1 MAYPEAPPLL
11 SFCCLILS
19 VQLLMK
25 VNEDNLILKVYNPT
39 VDLLFHRKRTPGNRI
54 IFPPFWLARW
64 VLLENFIILSN
75 PTYIKA
81 TVDLSVLLNVSWE
94 QFLACLLQRKKG
106 IVYILGFLPGVELVP
121 LHTSR

>member
-1 MAYPEAPPLL
+1 MAYPQAPPLL

-39 VDLLFHRKRTPGNRI
+39 VDLLFYHKRAPGNRI
-54 IFPPFWLARW
+54 IFSPLLASRW

-75 PTYIKA
+75 PTDIKA
-81 TVDLSVLLNVSWE
+81 TLDLSVLLNVN
-94 QFLACLLQRKKG
+94 
-106 IVYILGFLPGVELVP
+106 
-121 LHTSR
+121 

>member
-1 MAYPEAPPLL
+1 
-11 SFCCLILS
+11 
-19 VQLLMK
+19 MK

-39 VDLLFHRKRTPGNRI
+39 VDLLFYHKRTPGNRI

-81 TVDLSVLLNVSWE
+81 TVDLSVVLNVS
-94 QFLACLLQRKKG
+94 
-106 IVYILGFLPGVELVP
+106 
-121 LHTSR
+121 

>member
-1 MAYPEAPPLL
+1 MAYPQAPPLL

-39 VDLLFHRKRTPGNRI
+39 VDLLFYHKRAPGNRI
-54 IFPPFWLARW
+54 IFSTLLASRW

-75 PTYIKA
+75 PTDIKA
-81 TVDLSVLLNVSWE
+81 TLDLSVLLNVN
-94 QFLACLLQRKKG
+94 
-106 IVYILGFLPGVELVP
+106 
-121 LHTSR
+121 